1 MRPKVLPSEFG
12 THKPW
17 YFLVLPSYWCGSCGV
32 GKTDTSVQAAQALA
46 DGESMDTVEPVIDT
60 LSRQVPCVSVST
72 QRTHTIHLVTS
83 SLPHPLPVCR

>member
-1 MRPKVLPSEFG
+1 MLPSEFG

-32 GKTDTSVQAAQALA
+32 GKTDTSVQAAQALV

-60 LSRQVPCVSVST
+60 LSRQVPFVFVST
-72 QRTHTIHLVTS
+72 QRTCAIRLVTS
-83 SLPHPLPVCR
+83 SLPRPLPACR